1 MDHNALQG
9 RLGELYGNRVTGCID
24 HHVDE
29 YKVPEGHEEQPR
41 IITKAGSC
49 TSLVINHFRETW
61 DQLSHSSSASNTAQG
76 QGDAIVGSDDE
87 AVRRTWDAQIAKLAL
102 ASILIDTHDLTS
114 EDKVTEHDTRAVKY
128 LESKIYLAPGQAGN
142 FDRKTFFDRL
152 NQAKKDLGDLS
163 VNDILRK
170 DYKEWRE
177 NGRLLG
183 VSSVVKPLSSIQDK
197 AGERFYQELDTFA
210 QQHNL
215 SVFAIMTTST
225 SEDGVFQR
233 ELLLRIFDASSG
245 DLLSKLQT
253 KKSSELKLEDSA
265 SRKLQGV
272 DEKPTK
278 IWWQRDTSKS
288 RKQVAPMMREV
299 LGKL

>member
-1 MDHNALQG
+1 MQG
-9 RLGELYGNRVTGCID
+9 PLGELYGHRVTGCID

-29 YKVPEGHEEQPR
+29 LKVPKANEKEPR

-49 TSLVINHFRETW
+49 TSLVVNHFRETW
-61 DQLSHSSSASNTAQG
+61 DQLSSSGSASNTAQG

-114 EDKVTEHDTRAVKY
+114 EDKVTEHDTKAVKY
-128 LESKIYLAPGQAGN
+128 LESKIYLAPGQAGR
-142 FDRKTFFDRL
+142 FDRETFFDQLDR
-152 NQAKKDLGDLS
+152 AKKDLGDLS

-170 DYKEWRE
+170 DYKEWKE

-183 VSSVVKPLSSIQDK
+183 VSSVVKPLCFLQDK
-197 AGERFYQELDTFA
+197 AGERFYHELDAFA
-210 QQHNL
+210 EQRGL
-215 SVFAIMTTST
+215 AVFAIMTTST
-225 SEDGVFQR
+225 SDEGVFRR
-233 ELLLRIFDASSG
+233 ELLLRIFDPSSDG
-245 DLLSKLQT
+245 LLSKLENE
-253 KKSSELKLEDSA
+253 KSSELRLEESA
-265 SRKLQGV
+265 SIKLQGV

-288 RKQVAPMMREV
+288 RKQVAPLMREV